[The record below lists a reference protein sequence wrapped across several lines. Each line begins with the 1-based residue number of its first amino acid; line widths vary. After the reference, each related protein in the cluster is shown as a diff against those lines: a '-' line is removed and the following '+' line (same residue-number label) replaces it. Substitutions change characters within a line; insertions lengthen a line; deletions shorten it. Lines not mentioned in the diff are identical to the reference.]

1 MTGLAFGYVLIALIV
16 VAFFVNF
23 VNFKN
28 RAKQQLQQ
36 YESNVEILM
45 KQVKKAGLDR
55 ENEQALIHKQTYII
69 SDAEERIRRLEE
81 KLSDL
86 DFQAERLEHVAERY
100 RQLSDSFEDSAEENP
115 GQ

>member
-28 RAKQQLQQ
+28 KSKQQLQQ
-36 YESNVEILM
+36 YENDVETLM
-45 KQVKKAGLDR
+45 ERLKKAGLDR

-69 SDAEERIRRLEE
+69 SEAEERIRRLEE

-86 DFQAERLEHVAERY
+86 DFQAERLEEVAERY
-100 RQLSDSFEDSAEENP
+100 RRLSNSFGDSAEENP
-115 GQ
+115 GK